1 MKLTFKEKARLN
13 WLIFKAK
20 FKKLSKWVAIF
31 TVFCAIS
38 YVLDGK
44 AERFAIISPVT
55 NTLFTGVMAF
65 FILNTVLAIFATV
78 FGKKEKET
86 IRKFK
91 KEVTEADTKDG
102 FEELE

>member
-55 NTLFTGVMAF
+55 NTLFTGAISF

-78 FGKKEKET
+78 FGKKEKKV
-86 IRKFK
+86 IKKFK
-91 KEVTEADTKDG
+91 NDATETDRKDG